1 MYKSSSFIT
10 EIIYS
15 KIMGEQLRR
24 LSELKNPNTIYVTDL
39 VSCTHKY
46 HLRRRFPELTIVF
59 EPSAVLGD
67 LAHWGL
73 EKILSERGVK
83 TEVDVLKY
91 VQLGNEIY
99 LVKGRV
105 DALDE
110 SRGVVIEVKTSK
122 SALNLPREHHV
133 RQLNFY
139 LEITGFGEGVL
150 VYITPE
156 KILEYEVLKQP
167 LNIENEVIE
176 LLNNE
181 HHPRYTWECGY
192 CTYRKICPYFSQQRE
207 T

>member
-1 MYKSSSFIT
+1 
-10 EIIYS
+10 
-15 KIMGEQLRR
+15 
-24 LSELKNPNTIYVTDL
+24 
-39 VSCTHKY
+39 
-46 HLRRRFPELTIVF
+46 
-59 EPSAVLGD
+59 
-67 LAHWGL
+67 
-73 EKILSERGVK
+73 
-83 TEVDVLKY
+83 
-91 VQLGNEIY
+91 
-99 LVKGRV
+99 
-105 DALDE
+105 
-110 SRGVVIEVKTSK
+110 VKTSK

-139 LEITGFGEGVL
+139 LEITGFRNGVL

-192 CTYRKICPYFSQQRE
+192 CTYRKLCPYFSQQRE